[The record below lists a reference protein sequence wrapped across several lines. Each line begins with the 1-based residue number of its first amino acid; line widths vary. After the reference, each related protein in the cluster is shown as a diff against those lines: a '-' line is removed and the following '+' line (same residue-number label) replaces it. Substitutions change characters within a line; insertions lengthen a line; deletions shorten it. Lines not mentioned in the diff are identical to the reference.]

1 MGDFHLNLCHELVE
15 IMSDLDDLANEFIIK
30 KRANYKMKFF
40 ESRQIQRTIY
50 IVIRKKNTMQF
61 HWRMNQQIIWSNF
74 CRYFVS
80 SQIRS
85 GVCQTIDQSPLAT
98 VISVTLQLSIVC
110 LQCFFTKYDE
120 SVIQN
125 HSQNHFGSFPVQF
138 VVWNITYF
146 AWLEWLINTRRGL
159 NDSP

>member
-1 MGDFHLNLCHELVE
+1 MFTLNVVVLMGDFHLNLCHELVE

-98 VISVTLQLSIVC
+98 VIFVTLQLSIVC
-110 LQCFFTKYDE
+110 LQCFLLNMMNQWFRITRKTIL
-120 SVIQN
+120 V
-125 HSQNHFGSFPVQF
+125 HSLCNLSFGTSR
-138 VVWNITYF
+138 I
-146 AWLEWLINTRRGL
+146 LHDL
-159 NDSP
+159 NG